1 MRGLNRVYQA
11 TGVATAFV
19 LLVPGLWGQE
29 VVILDEIVAKVN
41 QETIT
46 LTDLRQEL
54 DMLRVTLGAEIRNP
68 ETLNREFENQKRLLL
83 RDMIQNKMML
93 QRAEELGISADID
106 VDVAA
111 ALERMRKQVG
121 VPNMEVMD
129 QALRQQGSSLQEY
142 RRNMK
147 KRIIV
152 DTLMQQAV
160 YSKVTLLT
168 PEIEGFYQEN
178 IDRYTEPAEVELKE
192 ILFLTE
198 GKQVEMQRKTAQKVL
213 AKLRSGASFED
224 LAKRYSE
231 GPTASR
237 GGDIGSF
244 KENSMAAA
252 VEEFAFKLKEGEFS
266 DIIETQYGLQVIKVV
281 SRKPARKKP
290 LEEVRPEILR
300 GLYRKKSEPG
310 IKDFLENLREQSYI
324 YVAPKYREEFDLEGL
339 VGSL

>member
-1 MRGLNRVYQA
+1 MLGLNRVYQA
-11 TGVATAFV
+11 SGVATVLV
-19 LLVPGLWGQE
+19 LLVAGLWGQQ
-29 VVILDEIVAKVN
+29 VVVLDEIVAKVN

-54 DMLRVTLGAEIRNP
+54 DVLRVTLGFEIQNT
-68 ETLNREFENQKRLLL
+68 ETLNQEFENQRRLLL

-93 QRAEELGISADID
+93 QRADELGISDDVD

-111 ALERMRKQVG
+111 ALERMRKQAG

-129 QALRQQGSSLQEY
+129 QALRSQGTSLLEY
-142 RRNMK
+142 RRNIK

-152 DTLMQQAV
+152 DGLMQQSV

-198 GKQVEMQRKTAQKVL
+198 GKQVETQRKTAQEVL
-213 AKLRSGASFED
+213 TKLRSGASFED
-224 LAKRYSE
+224 LAKKYSE
-231 GPTASR
+231 GPTASH
-237 GGDIGSF
+237 GGGIGSF

-252 VEEFAFKLKEGEFS
+252 VEEVAFNLKEGEFS
-266 DIIETQYGLQVIKVV
+266 DTIETEYGLQIIKVV
-281 SRKPARKKP
+281 KRTPPRKKA
-290 LEEVRPEILR
+290 LEEVRPEILKQ
-300 GLYRKKSEPG
+300 LYRKKAEPG
-310 IKDFLENLREQSYI
+310 VREFLEDLREQTYI
-324 YVAPKYREEFDLEGL
+324 YVAPKYREQFDLEGL
-339 VGSL
+339 FGSS